1 MVLKGPGCLLKKK
14 KKKKKKKY
22 HELQFFNDFGPDGS
36 DKKKKKKKGTL
47 SKKCIYVSL
56 CIHTWIYLVLFFGF
70 I

>member
-1 MVLKGPGCLLKKK
+1 MTLV
-14 KKKKKKKY
+14 
-22 HELQFFNDFGPDGS
+22 QTAAI
-36 DKKKKKKKGTL
+36 KKKKKGTL